1 MGSTLVVFRIQRT
14 PKVDGVK
21 MYDFHVHP
29 CIHVDLTSDSLPN
42 FGLRHPSKRPSKR
55 PEDDLGVLAA
65 ADAQAAVGELQAATS
80 LSGSSRGVAEKISQI
95 IPCHGIVGGSGDSS

>member
-1 MGSTLVVFRIQRT
+1 
-14 PKVDGVK
+14 